1 MLRHAMLCVKVK
13 QTRNREFRKLM
24 RNVLIFWDFF
34 WNSRL
39 QRNILET
46 SKDEIAS
53 IKCGGLNM
61 KEKQKKDLTFTLL
74 LTV

>member
-1 MLRHAMLCVKVK
+1 
-13 QTRNREFRKLM
+13 M

-74 LTV
+74 VTV

>member
-1 MLRHAMLCVKVK
+1 
-13 QTRNREFRKLM
+13 M

-39 QRNILET
+39 QRNIVILFIGIRYDILET

-74 LTV
+74 VTV